1 VDRRF
6 QEQKGVASVDCVIYK
21 SKLAKSRVN
30 HILDNM
36 GRIVIIKNVPAN
48 VCGQCGEYYIDNDT
62 AMRLE
67 EVARELLNKGTS
79 II

>member
-1 VDRRF
+1 MN
-6 QEQKGVASVDCVIYK
+6 CIMCK

-48 VCGQCGEYYIDNDT
+48 VCGQCGEYFLDNDT

-67 EVARELLNKGTS
+67 EIIREFLNNKAEILVLNYNELVA
-79 II
+79 

>member
-1 VDRRF
+1 MDY
-6 QEQKGVASVDCVIYK
+6 VIYK

>member
-1 VDRRF
+1 VN
-6 QEQKGVASVDCVIYK
+6 CIICK
-21 SKLAKSRVN
+21 SKLAKSRIN

-48 VCGQCGEYYIDNDT
+48 VCGQCGEYYVDNDT

-67 EVARELLNKGTS
+67 AIAQELLNNKAE
-79 II
+79 ILVLNYNELVA